1 MYNTEGLKFL
11 HVNAHSLYPKLP
23 ELSLMAKD
31 LNLDCI
37 SVNETW
43 LNDTFSDNEIEIPD
57 FTVFRHDRINGSH
70 GGVALCIKTNLSPS
84 KANLPFNTESIW
96 VLIKINSSKLLVS
109 SIYRT
114 PKSPVFYHQLILQ
127 DIELAS
133 SLNIDMVIMG
143 DLNYDYLSAAGKL
156 KFSEIENSF
165 LLNQVIKDRTRITL
179 NSSTL
184 IDHIYVSNHL
194 KPLSYITCHTAFSDH
209 LPVFI
214 VLPLITSV
222 KKSHITVRKGSYNKF
237 NYDSFIN
244 SIINSNLN
252 TLYTITDTLNAWKCF
267 KNEYLYICDLHAPI
281 RNFRVKNV

>member
-1 MYNTEGLKFL
+1 MFNIISSSSPPFCCPSDNVSSCESSKNISSLVHSANVSNYSTHSANVSNYSTIEFSRECIIKNTEGLKFL
-11 HVNAHSLYPKLP
+11 HVNARSLYPKLP
-23 ELSLMAKD
+23 KLSLMVKD

-114 PKSPVFYHQLILQ
+114 PKSPVSYHQLIMQ

-133 SLNIDMVIMG
+133 SLNIDMVIMS
-143 DLNYDYLSAAGKL
+143 DPNYDYLSAAGKL
-156 KFSEIENSF
+156 KVSEIENSF
-165 LLNQVIKDRTRITL
+165 LLTK
-179 NSSTL
+179 SSKT
-184 IDHIYVSNHL
+184 V
-194 KPLSYITCHTAFSDH
+194 P
-209 LPVFI
+209 
-214 VLPLITSV
+214 VLP
-222 KKSHITVRKGSYNKF
+222 
-237 NYDSFIN
+237 
-244 SIINSNLN
+244 
-252 TLYTITDTLNAWKCF
+252 
-267 KNEYLYICDLHAPI
+267 
-281 RNFRVKNV
+281 